1 MRAVISPARDEILD
15 AVAANGPCTVMWLGA
30 FLGRKPDS
38 LYHHVRVLRRVG
50 LLLETLSP
58 NSQGR
63 ATAVYDVPGRP
74 IFLRYELGDPRKV
87 RAVTAYAGSALRI
100 AHRRFAQGFKSDHA
114 VVRGPARNLWAA
126 RWRGWLTQTELGKG
140 KFFADSSGR
149 ACSRGR
155 FSKRWR
161 GTPLR
166 HYVGAVPRNHSD
178 RHKARPTGEAKASQ
192 LAPCRLRYVGSV
204 GHAASESRGRTG

>member
-74 IFLRYELGDPRKV
+74 IFLRYELRDPGKV

-126 RWRGWLTQTELGKG
+126 RWRGWLTQTELK
-140 KFFADSSGR
+140 KANVLLTR
-149 ACSRGR
+149 LAALARGGG
-155 FSKRWR
+155 SQR
-161 GTPLR
+161 G
-166 HYVGAVPRNHSD
+166 
-178 RHKARPTGEAKASQ
+178 GEAHLYDITWVLSPATTPTDTKSGQRAK
-192 LAPCRLRYVGSV
+192 
-204 GHAASESRGRTG
+204 RGPRK

>member
-1 MRAVISPARDEILD
+1 MSRAGARNKPYYIRDLAQMRAIISPARDEILD

-30 FLGRKPDS
+30 FLRRKPDS

-87 RAVTAYAGSALRI
+87 DAVTAYAGSALRI
-100 AHRRFAQGFKSDHA
+100 AHRRFVQGFKSDDA
-114 VVRGPARNLWAA
+114 VVRGPARSLWAA
-126 RWRGWLTQTELGKG
+126 RWRGWLTLTELRTANVLLTRLAALPRGG
-140 KFFADSSGR
+140 G
-149 ACSRGR
+149 SRGR
-155 FSKRWR
+155 
-161 GTPLR
+161 G
-166 HYVGAVPRNHSD
+166 GARLYDLTWVLSPASALTGAKPGRPKKQMRRN
-178 RHKARPTGEAKASQ
+178 
-192 LAPCRLRYVGSV
+192 
-204 GHAASESRGRTG
+204 

>member
-1 MRAVISPARDEILD
+1 MSRAGGRNQSYYIRDLAQMRAVISPARDEILD
-15 AVAANGPCTVMWLGA
+15 AVAANGPCTVMALGE

-74 IFLRYELGDPRKV
+74 MFLRYELGDPRKV

-126 RWRGWLTQTELGKG
+126 RWRGWLTQTELKKANVLLTRLAALARGG
-140 KFFADSSGR
+140 SSQR
-149 ACSRGR
+149 S
-155 FSKRWR
+155 
-161 GTPLR
+161 
-166 HYVGAVPRNHSD
+166 
-178 RHKARPTGEAKASQ
+178 GEAHLYDITWVLSPATTPTVTKPDQ
-192 LAPCRLRYVGSV
+192 RKKRMR
-204 GHAASESRGRTG
+204 HN

>member
-1 MRAVISPARDEILD
+1 MSRAGGKNKPYYIRDLTQMRAIISPARDEILD
-15 AVAANGPCTVMWLGA
+15 AVAANGPCTVTWLGA

-50 LLLETLSP
+50 LLVETLSP

-87 RAVTAYAGSALRI
+87 RAVTAYASSALRI

-126 RWRGWLTQTELGKG
+126 RWRGWLTLTELRKANVLLARLVGLLRG
-140 KFFADSSGR
+140 GG
-149 ACSRGR
+149 SRGHGGAHLYDLTYVLSPASTPSG
-155 FSKRWR
+155 SKPDQRKKR
-161 GTPLR
+161 M
-166 HYVGAVPRNHSD
+166 
-178 RHKARPTGEAKASQ
+178 RHK
-192 LAPCRLRYVGSV
+192 
-204 GHAASESRGRTG
+204 

>member
-1 MRAVISPARDEILD
+1 MSRAGGRNKPYYIRDLAQMRAVISPARDEILD

-126 RWRGWLTQTELGKG
+126 RWRGWLTLTELRKANVLLARLVGLLRG
-140 KFFADSSGR
+140 GG
-149 ACSRGR
+149 SRGR
-155 FSKRWR
+155 
-161 GTPLR
+161 
-166 HYVGAVPRNHSD
+166 
-178 RHKARPTGEAKASQ
+178 GEARLYDFTYVLSPASTHTS
-192 LAPCRLRYVGSV
+192 AKP
-204 GHAASESRGRTG
+204 GRRKKQTRRNKRPVA

>member
-1 MRAVISPARDEILD
+1 MSRAGGTNQPYYIRDLAEMRAIISPARDEIMD
-15 AVAANGPCTVMWLGA
+15 AVAANGPCTVRWLGE

-74 IFLRYELGDPRKV
+74 IFLRYELRDPRKV

-114 VVRGPARNLWAA
+114 VVRGAARNLWAA
-126 RWRGWLTQTELGKG
+126 RWRGWLTLTELKEANVLLTRLAALPRG
-140 KFFADSSGR
+140 GR
-149 ACSRGR
+149 SRGR
-155 FSKRWR
+155 GNARLYDL
-161 GTPLR
+161 T
-166 HYVGAVPRNHSD
+166 YVLSPASACTGAKPGRKKQMRRN
-178 RHKARPTGEAKASQ
+178 
-192 LAPCRLRYVGSV
+192 
-204 GHAASESRGRTG
+204 

>member
-1 MRAVISPARDEILD
+1 MNLLNKMSRAGGRNKPYYIRDLAQMRAVISPARDEILD
-15 AVAANGPCTVMWLGA
+15 AVAANGPCTVLWLGA

-58 NSQGR
+58 NFQGR

-100 AHRRFAQGFKSDHA
+100 AHRRFAQGFKSDHP

-126 RWRGWLTQTELGKG
+126 RWRGWLTPTELEK
-140 KFFADSSGR
+140 ANVLLTR
-149 ACSRGR
+149 LAALARGGG
-155 FSKRWR
+155 SHR
-161 GTPLR
+161 G
-166 HYVGAVPRNHSD
+166 
-178 RHKARPTGEAKASQ
+178 GEAHLYDITWVLSPATTPNKFTA
-192 LAPCRLRYVGSV
+192 
-204 GHAASESRGRTG
+204 

>member
-1 MRAVISPARDEILD
+1 MGRAGGRNKPYYIRDLAQMRAVISPARDEILD

-87 RAVTAYAGSALRI
+87 RAVTAYGGSALRI

-126 RWRGWLTQTELGKG
+126 RWRGWLTQTELGKANILLTRLAALARG
-140 KFFADSSGR
+140 GGSQRGGGAHLYDITWVLSPATTPTDTKPGQR
-149 ACSRGR
+149 A
-155 FSKRWR
+155 KRR
-161 GTPLR
+161 R
-166 HYVGAVPRNHSD
+166 RN
-178 RHKARPTGEAKASQ
+178 
-192 LAPCRLRYVGSV
+192 
-204 GHAASESRGRTG
+204 